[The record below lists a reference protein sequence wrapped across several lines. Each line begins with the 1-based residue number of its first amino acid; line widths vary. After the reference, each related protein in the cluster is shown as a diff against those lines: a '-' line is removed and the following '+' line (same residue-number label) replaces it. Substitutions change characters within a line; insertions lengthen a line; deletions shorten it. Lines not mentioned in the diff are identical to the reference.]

1 MRILIISYLF
11 PPAESPRAYRWGTL
25 STCFAEQGI
34 DVDVLCAGAAVA
46 DFTANTGVRVVTI
59 PPSAIQVARER
70 AIRKAPQ
77 GRKRHE
83 GWIRRRLRRIVGAL
97 RWPDYSLSWLEPA
110 YAKARALAKQ
120 HAYDAVISVSL
131 PYSAHLVAK
140 RLRREGSLTG
150 AWLADIGDPY
160 SLPSNSTQVYGSR
173 FLVRSQTSE
182 REILRDCDR
191 WFVTDPGARDALVSL
206 LGADGRKALVAPPI
220 LTVPIITRESR
231 STPSPAY
238 SKERPMRLA
247 YAGIFYERV
256 RPIDRLATL
265 VEMLAEELGGDAFA
279 IDLFGDNE
287 RWRARLMARS
297 PVSARRVRFHGS
309 LPRAELMPRLADYD
323 ALLNFGNSTAF
334 QVPSKVI
341 EYAALGVPIM
351 NVKGRQ
357 EDTSEQLLE
366 GYPFCTTLLVPDDQ
380 SYGWENETKTC
391 LHDFISQR
399 ERSARDTEE
408 RARWLARFSTSR
420 VGDIYLGAIPS
431 FPSRDVSQ
439 RDTEPNGDAE

>member
-25 STCFAEQGI
+25 GGYFAEQGI
-34 DVDVLCAGAAVA
+34 DVDVLCAGSTVA
-46 DFTANTGVRVVTI
+46 DFTASARVRVVTI

-70 AIRKAPQ
+70 AIREAPQ
-77 GRKRHE
+77 GRKHHE
-83 GWIRRRLRRIVGAL
+83 GWIRRRLRRVVGAL
-97 RWPDYSLSWLEPA
+97 RWPDYSLSWIEPA

-131 PYSAHLVAK
+131 PYSAHLVAQ
-140 RLRREGSLTG
+140 RLRREGELTG
-150 AWLADIGDPY
+150 TWLVDIGDPF

-173 FLVRSQTSE
+173 FLARSQRSE
-182 REILRDCDR
+182 RDLLADCDR
-191 WFVTDPGARDALVSL
+191 WFVTDPGAREALVSL
-206 LGADGRKALVAPPI
+206 LGSDGRKALVAPPI
-220 LTVPIITRESR
+220 LTVPIVTSQ
-231 STPSPAY
+231 SLSAPSPVY

-256 RPIDRLATL
+256 RPIDSLATL
-265 VEMLAEELGGDAFA
+265 VEMLAEDLGEDAFT

-287 RWRARLMARS
+287 RWRGRLGARS
-297 PVSARRVRFHGS
+297 AASARHVRFHGS
-309 LPRAELMPRLADYD
+309 LPRAALMPRLSEYD
-323 ALLNFGNSTAF
+323 ALLNFGNSTPF
-334 QVPSKVI
+334 QVPSKII
-341 EYAALGVPIM
+341 EYAALGVPII

-380 SYGWENETKTC
+380 TCGWENDTKTC

-399 ERSARDTEE
+399 VRSPRDTAE
-408 RARWLARFSTSR
+408 RVRWLARFSTPR
-420 VGDIYLGAIPS
+420 VGDLYLGAIPS
-431 FPSRDVSQ
+431 FRSHDARQ
-439 RDTEPNGDAE
+439 RDAEPKGDAE